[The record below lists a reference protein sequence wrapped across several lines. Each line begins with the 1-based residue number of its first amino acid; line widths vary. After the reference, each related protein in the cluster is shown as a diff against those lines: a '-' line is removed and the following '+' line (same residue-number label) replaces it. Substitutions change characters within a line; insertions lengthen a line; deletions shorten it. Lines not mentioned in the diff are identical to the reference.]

1 MLSGMQSLLDL
12 GVCREMPVV
21 GFINGVLILGIIVS
35 PVQMVQTCTEAQ
47 DEITRQPL
55 NPKGRRTD
63 TESVGPT
70 QTSLTAFFSPTKPR
84 PPKIERTHK
93 LKISDSK
100 TRASGTLPRE
110 SDTTAG
116 QLQVMLY
123 KELFDAM
130 LTITSRKPEEVGQ
143 SSVDMSFEQVFVH
156 LGLVPD
162 QPFSEAFLRQS
173 QPIVLGNMLT
183 RGAGEATCLNDMVQI
198 WGRYVEALGLGLGG
212 GGKSE
217 DHLELVY
224 RRAGGQKK
232 GKGKRKRQVA
242 AKSEGLPNDAPLTLS
257 QEEERQ
263 LQLAIAQSLEA
274 NPAINTDIDPV
285 DAEVL
290 IEAKSFLD
298 PPAPKAYTEEERE
311 KEEDAIAL
319 EVELAYRKSGEI
331 HDAGETIPVRA
342 SQDHMSP
349 SQIAP
354 MEVDE
359 TPIGMIPEEIEDDDP
374 KSGGII
380 GRHRFKY
387 NAKLLKD
394 HLQNVMSYWHGQRQ
408 PSGVGIED
416 TRRCGWCEFEDGC
429 EWR

>member
-1 MLSGMQSLLDL
+1 MQKNLLMLK
-12 GVCREMPVV
+12 
-21 GFINGVLILGIIVS
+21 
-35 PVQMVQTCTEAQ
+35 
-47 DEITRQPL
+47 DEISRQPIKDKSKAP
-55 NPKGRRTD
+55 NVD
-63 TESVGPT
+63 TSPGPT
-70 QTSLTAFFSPTKPR
+70 QTALTSFFSPTKPR
-84 PPKIERTHK
+84 TPKLECTHK

-130 LTITSRKPEEVGQ
+130 MTVTSRTSGEEGQ
-143 SSVDMSFEQVFVH
+143 STVNMSFEQVFLH
-156 LGLVPD
+156 LGLEPD
-162 QPFSEAFLRQS
+162 QPFSEAFMRQS
-173 QPIVLGNMLT
+173 QPILLGNMLT
-183 RGAGEATCLNDMVQI
+183 HGAEEARCLSDMVQV
-198 WGRYVEALGLGLGG
+198 WSRYVEALGLGAGG
-212 GGKSE
+212 RSE

-232 GKGKRKRQVA
+232 GKSKRKRQA
-242 AKSEGLPNDAPLTLS
+242 ATTSEALPNDAPMTIS

-263 LQLAIAQSLEA
+263 LQLAIAQSLQTDS
-274 NPAINTDIDPV
+274 NPTTEITPI

-290 IEAKSFLD
+290 DVATSFLD
-298 PPAPKAYTEEERE
+298 PPAPKVYTEEERE

-319 EVELAYRKSGEI
+319 EVEMAYRKSGEI
-331 HDAGETIPVRA
+331 QDAGETIPVRA
-342 SQDHMSP
+342 SQDRMSP
-349 SQIAP
+349 SETLG
-354 MEVDE
+354 MEIDD
-359 TPIGMIPEEIEDDDP
+359 TPVGMIPEEDMDDGP

-394 HLQNVMSYWHGQRQ
+394 HLQNVMSYWHGLRQ
-408 PSGVGIED
+408 PSGVGVED